1 MNTVKTK
8 DIREKNQ
15 EELKNDLVELRGK
28 MTKLRFDISAKQVKN
43 NRELRKVKKDIA
55 KILTV
60 IKEKQVKDK

>member
-1 MNTVKTK
+1 VKTK